1 MLTAVLFGVSVF
13 GTFKLSPDFD
23 QASINFPTFFLNY
36 IYNSVFNN
44 VQDLFVTDGSFLR
57 DYLDSVKDYFPTGG
71 MVGAIYMVD
80 VKDVHTKMDE
90 VED

>member
-1 MLTAVLFGVSVF
+1 M
-13 GTFKLSPDFD
+13 
-23 QASINFPTFFLNY
+23 
-36 IYNSVFNN
+36 
-44 VQDLFVTDGSFLR
+44 TDGSYLR